1 MNYEKKR
8 TGVHNITGYFDIYFL
23 YQADRPFWS
32 GQFIMPLKQTSNVLL
47 SGWK

>member
-8 TGVHNITGYFDIYFL
+8 TGVHNITDYFDIYFS
-23 YQADRPFWS
+23 YQPDRPFWS
-32 GQFIMPLKQTSNVLL
+32 GRFIIPLKQTSNVLL